1 MEAESVDSQDG
12 RKQKKH
18 RSTIWRE
25 QLKKNN
31 PQKYKQY
38 LEKQKEHSKTNRQ
51 KLKSIR
57 LKKNKTPEEEQV
69 CKNILENL
77 RMRQAK
83 LRQRKKEKTETPIKV
98 KIGSNKN
105 TKSKPSTRKNVQ
117 TKREKWRVAKA
128 KYRANTSNYKKR
140 WVKEKDKN
148 RKKTTKDDEKKMQ
161 LPKLKQKTEKSHD
174 MIGYKT
180 KQSLWNKASSVRQ
193 QLPTTP
199 RKFVDLLT
207 HIIKNT
213 TPRKKD
219 AIYEQLIQKEKKYAS
234 IFMRRNMAFT
244 KDLLDRNTLRYLKSY
259 DRKNIVRKAL
269 KNLKI
274 QPRKTRKDKFS
285 KTKENLVKSFFLRTA
300 RVLPQKRYTTKYGP
314 GYSLQMTLTAAFKTF
329 RDENPTIKLSFSKFI
344 SLKPKCVRLLT
355 KTQWNVCVCPTCF
368 NIKYKL
374 TCLNRAFSHHKSPR
388 NEKELV
394 NFLLCRKPDARRF
407 HQSKCI
413 YGICEMCSSHEK
425 HCNIVQHYRD
435 LNTDQE
441 QIRKLSWNHWERKMG
456 SDGKIRKC
464 LVQKE
469 GNVHQCLE
477 ELQEDVEKP
486 TQGTSLVKHVFTAD
500 WQQFQF
506 NTIKD
511 NLPKD
516 NILMVMDFGR
526 NRVVRY
532 QDEIKSAYFAAAQIT
547 IHPIVLFYHSNDV
560 PELIVRHSLVF
571 LSDDITHDS
580 KAVEYF
586 QNKTLEFLDEKS
598 IPYKELIIFSD
609 GCAGQYKSRH
619 TFAKLAQE
627 NVVIQRHYFGSEHG
641 KSESDG
647 EVAAVNKAVDS
658 VVIGRRAIITNATDM
673 YNWCCEHIVFDE
685 PGSKRDFFLVD
696 KNIIEHSKEDTVKPI
711 KGIRQIHQ
719 VNNDPQTQGALN
731 IKKVSCFCEQCLK
744 RDYERCINSD
754 YTDIERIKIQN
765 EGKDVKES
773 KRKTIIQGNKNSE
786 NKENA
791 KLKVKEK
798 KTTIKKKKETASS
811 KPKVPVVP
819 QEKKTAIKKKKE
831 TASSKPKVPV
841 VPQEKKTSI
850 RKKNETVSSKPKVVK
865 QSVPLRTA
873 EQQQPPNEHTA
884 IDRKQYFD
892 LKLQEL
898 QRCADYDILLAL
910 CTQLDEE
917 FKQIEIVINEDTNIV
932 SNNLVVDRDASN
944 LFPKLRLQTTKFVN
958 YLPVVVYGDGNCL
971 PRSISTLVFGNENN
985 FKEIRARITVE
996 MCINAELYLK
1006 NENLIKGNSFPKKDA
1021 SYLLNTYI
1029 MFLEQYTPGDR
1040 LTRNVI
1046 RRLYEEEVLNSCK
1059 NGSWMGIWELL
1070 AVSSVLKC
1078 EIMSV
1083 YPDVHTDVVPRTVLH
1098 RRILPLK
1105 EQEGLYSISAAV
1117 MWSSTRND
1125 GFINHFVPLLPLH
1138 RQESHS
1144 VNTEPLICFDD
1155 SDTSLN
1161 EDDSFIKTFLENDVF
1176 MNIDNSDIDVMSEV
1190 LSSQANIVDE
1200 KSEVKSDD
1208 VVKSMPIE
1216 FEVVCRQANIGDEKS
1231 EVKSDD
1237 VVKFE
1242 VLSSQANIGD
1252 EKSEVKSDDV
1262 VKSVPVKFEVLSS
1275 QANIGDE
1282 KSEVKSD
1289 DVVKSVPV
1297 KFEVLSSQANIG
1309 DEKSKVK
1316 SDDVV
1321 KSVPVKFEVLSSQAN
1336 IGDEKSA
1343 VKSDDVVK
1351 SVPVKFEVLS
1361 SQANIV
1367 NEKSEVKSD
1376 DVVKS
1381 VPVKFEVL
1389 SSQANIGDEK
1399 SVVKSDDVVK
1409 SVPVKFEVL
1418 SSQANIGD
1426 EKSEVKSDDEVKV
1439 VPVKSEVLCSQAN
1452 IGDEKSEVKSDDEVK
1467 SDVDVMDNSALETTV
1482 AEKSRCLNGHGFF
1495 IMHLLDVIEGGR
1507 REH

>member
-1 MEAESVDSQDG
+1 MVVLDS
-12 RKQKKH
+12 
-18 RSTIWRE
+18 
-25 QLKKNN
+25 
-31 PQKYKQY
+31 
-38 LEKQKEHSKTNRQ
+38 
-51 KLKSIR
+51 
-57 LKKNKTPEEEQV
+57 
-69 CKNILENL
+69 
-77 RMRQAK
+77 
-83 LRQRKKEKTETPIKV
+83 IKV
-98 KIGSNKN
+98 G
-105 TKSKPSTRKNVQ
+105 
-117 TKREKWRVAKA
+117 
-128 KYRANTSNYKKR
+128 
-140 WVKEKDKN
+140 
-148 RKKTTKDDEKKMQ
+148 
-161 LPKLKQKTEKSHD
+161 
-174 MIGYKT
+174 
-180 KQSLWNKASSVRQ
+180 
-193 QLPTTP
+193 
-199 RKFVDLLT
+199 
-207 HIIKNT
+207 
-213 TPRKKD
+213 
-219 AIYEQLIQKEKKYAS
+219 
-234 IFMRRNMAFT
+234 
-244 KDLLDRNTLRYLKSY
+244 TL
-259 DRKNIVRKAL
+259 
-269 KNLKI
+269 
-274 QPRKTRKDKFS
+274 
-285 KTKENLVKSFFLRTA
+285 
-300 RVLPQKRYTTKYGP
+300 
-314 GYSLQMTLTAAFKTF
+314 
-329 RDENPTIKLSFSKFI
+329 
-344 SLKPKCVRLLT
+344 
-355 KTQWNVCVCPTCF
+355 
-368 NIKYKL
+368 
-374 TCLNRAFSHHKSPR
+374 
-388 NEKELV
+388 
-394 NFLLCRKPDARRF
+394 
-407 HQSKCI
+407 
-413 YGICEMCSSHEK
+413 
-425 HCNIVQHYRD
+425 
-435 LNTDQE
+435 
-441 QIRKLSWNHWERKMG
+441 
-456 SDGKIRKC
+456 
-464 LVQKE
+464 
-469 GNVHQCLE
+469 
-477 ELQEDVEKP
+477 
-486 TQGTSLVKHVFTAD
+486 
-500 WQQFQF
+500 
-506 NTIKD
+506 
-511 NLPKD
+511 
-516 NILMVMDFGR
+516 
-526 NRVVRY
+526 
-532 QDEIKSAYFAAAQIT
+532 
-547 IHPIVLFYHSNDV
+547 
-560 PELIVRHSLVF
+560 
-571 LSDDITHDS
+571 
-580 KAVEYF
+580 
-586 QNKTLEFLDEKS
+586 
-598 IPYKELIIFSD
+598 
-609 GCAGQYKSRH
+609 
-619 TFAKLAQE
+619 FAKLAQE

-673 YNWCCEHIVFDE
+673 YNWCF
-685 PGSKRDFFLVD
+685 D

-819 QEKKTAIKKKKE
+819 QEKKT
-831 TASSKPKVPV
+831 
-841 VPQEKKTSI
+841 SI
-850 RKKNETVSSKPKVVK
+850 RKKNEAVSSKPKVVK

-1176 MNIDNSDIDVMSEV
+1176 MNID
-1190 LSSQANIVDE
+1190 
-1200 KSEVKSDD
+1200 K
-1208 VVKSMPIE
+1208 
-1216 FEVVCRQANIGDEKS
+1216 
-1231 EVKSDD
+1231 
-1237 VVKFE
+1237 
-1242 VLSSQANIGD
+1242 
-1252 EKSEVKSDDV
+1252 
-1262 VKSVPVKFEVLSS
+1262 
-1275 QANIGDE
+1275 
-1282 KSEVKSD
+1282 
-1289 DVVKSVPV
+1289 
-1297 KFEVLSSQANIG
+1297 
-1309 DEKSKVK
+1309 
-1316 SDDVV
+1316 
-1321 KSVPVKFEVLSSQAN
+1321 
-1336 IGDEKSA
+1336 
-1343 VKSDDVVK
+1343 
-1351 SVPVKFEVLS
+1351 
-1361 SQANIV
+1361 
-1367 NEKSEVKSD
+1367 
-1376 DVVKS
+1376 
-1381 VPVKFEVL
+1381 
-1389 SSQANIGDEK
+1389 
-1399 SVVKSDDVVK
+1399 
-1409 SVPVKFEVL
+1409 
-1418 SSQANIGD
+1418 
-1426 EKSEVKSDDEVKV
+1426 
-1439 VPVKSEVLCSQAN
+1439 
-1452 IGDEKSEVKSDDEVK
+1452 
-1467 SDVDVMDNSALETTV
+1467 
-1482 AEKSRCLNGHGFF
+1482 
-1495 IMHLLDVIEGGR
+1495 
-1507 REH
+1507 